1 MVHKAGCALGCEIQT
16 DAASPMRFTHRHAV
30 ETDLPRIV
38 EIYNAA
44 VATRT
49 CSCDLD
55 PITVDARQPSFL
67 KHTPDHRPFWVA
79 EDADAPSLGVVG
91 YLAFLHFM
99 NERPGYF
106 ITADLAIYL
115 HPARQRC
122 GLGSYL
128 LDEAAR
134 AAPGL
139 GIEVLTATIFA
150 TNTGSLRLFEKHGF
164 ERWGF
169 MPRVARL
176 DGSERDLVLV
186 GRRLWG

>member
-1 MVHKAGCALGCEIQT
+1 
-16 DAASPMRFTHRHAV
+16 MRFTHRHAV
-30 ETDLPRIV
+30 EADLAPIV

-55 PITVDARQPSFL
+55 PITVEARRPSFL
-67 KHTPDHRPFWVA
+67 KHTPDHRPLWVA
-79 EDADAPSLGVVG
+79 EDADAPSAGVIG
-91 YLAFLHFM
+91 YLGFFHFM

-106 ITADLAIYL
+106 MTADLAVYL
-115 HPARQRC
+115 HPDYQRC

-128 LDEAAR
+128 LGQAIEAS
-134 AAPGL
+134 PGL

-150 TNTGSLRLFEKHGF
+150 SNVGSIRLFEKNGF

-176 DGSERDLVLV
+176 EGSERDLVLV
-186 GRRLWG
+186 GRRLYG

>member
-1 MVHKAGCALGCEIQT
+1 
-16 DAASPMRFTHRHAV
+16 MRFTHRHA
-30 ETDLPRIV
+30 TDADLPRIV

-55 PITVDARQPSFL
+55 PITVDARRPSFL
-67 KHTPDHRPFWVA
+67 AHTPDHRPLWVA
-79 EDADAPSLGVVG
+79 EDADAPALGVVG
-91 YLAFLHFM
+91 YLGFFHFM

-106 ITADLAIYL
+106 MTADLAIYL
-115 HPARQRC
+115 HPQRQRC
-122 GLGSYL
+122 GLGGYL

-150 TNTGSLRLFEKHGF
+150 SNTGSLRLFEQHGF

-176 DGSERDLVLV
+176 EGSERDLVLV
-186 GRRLWG
+186 GRRLYG